1 MCQGLFRRYT
11 ENNIER
17 CVFIAP
23 YGAVLCSYFNG
34 KQPVAEKM
42 KWFWSFERKRELM
55 PLTWTRVQSTFID
68 YFNFLSLDTHLNSCW
83 LRLQGKL
90 KVLSLFLCLSFF
102 LFKQHNCRVKGNPV
116 KGYCYSIKTE
126 VLKKISE
133 WGTVR
138 DNNKLSTSM
147 WIHMS
152 MWNSRRNPVFREED
166 WQAKNVN

>member
-1 MCQGLFRRYT
+1 
-11 ENNIER
+11 
-17 CVFIAP
+17 
-23 YGAVLCSYFNG
+23 
-34 KQPVAEKM
+34 
-42 KWFWSFERKRELM
+42 M

-126 VLKKISE
+126 VLKKMSE
-133 WGTVR
+133 WGTVG

-147 WIHMS
+147 
-152 MWNSRRNPVFREED
+152 
-166 WQAKNVN
+166 